1 MRKLL
6 LAATALLALTTAGNA
21 LVVTDLGNNP
31 NSATGHFSNSV
42 LGTTFDD
49 QYPFRLINFD
59 NFVTFASA
67 TNDFTAVTDF
77 ITNFTG
83 QLFNSG
89 ANGLP
94 GGGDDFAVNPA
105 VVAVPCPTNPLGCQ
119 VLAGTAILPAGSY
132 FLDISGIGGGTSGYG
147 GDLTV
152 NGLVGGV
159 NPVPGPIVG
168 AGIPGVV
175 AACFGLYGL
184 HRRRRALVG

>member
-6 LAATALLALTTAGNA
+6 LAATALLALTTASNA
-21 LVVTDLGNNP
+21 LIVTDLGNNP

-49 QYPFRLINFD
+49 QYTFRLINFD

-67 TNDFTAVTDF
+67 TNDFTAATDF

-94 GGGDDFAVNPA
+94 GGGDDLAVGPLVNA
-105 VVAVPCPTNPLGCQ
+105 FPCPTNPGGCQ
-119 VLAGTAILPAGSY
+119 VLAGSAILAAGSY
-132 FLDISGIGGGTSGYG
+132 FLDISGVGGGTSGYG

-152 NGLVGGV
+152 TPVA
-159 NPVPGPIVG
+159 VPGPIVG
-168 AGIPGVV
+168 AGIPGLV
-175 AACFGLYGL
+175 AACFGMFGL
-184 HRRRRALVG
+184 RTWRRRKVVG